1 MKKVLLLSSL
11 LICILSAFS
20 QSKQGTINY
29 ERKINLWK
37 RIQDPQRRANIPEFR
52 TTKHVLLFNDTISL
66 YKTIKEE
73 EEMNP
78 FEGGGEGRGEGR
90 GGGGFGGGRMGR
102 MFGSNDG
109 DLFKNFSSG
118 MSIQAT
124 EQSGKDFLI
133 SDSIRNQPWKIT
145 GETKVILGYTCHK
158 ATLKQKGFGGGG
170 NGGFNAGGGRRNRD
184 NQGANSPAPDTTRRV
199 PQEIEIVAWFADK
212 LLAPAGPESYG
223 QLPGVILEVNIDNGS
238 MVYSATSIKEV
249 APVKELKEPKKGK
262 PVTRQEFRKI
272 MMDLRQHFG
281 NAVPD
286 QGNN

>member
-1 MKKVLLLSSL
+1 MKKVLLLSFL
-11 LICILSAFS
+11 MVCISTTFS

-29 ERKINLWK
+29 EKKINIWK
-37 RIQDPQRRANIPEFR
+37 RIQDPQRRANVPEFR

-90 GGGGFGGGRMGR
+90 GRGGFGGGRGS

-133 SDSIRNQPWKIT
+133 SDSIRKQPWKIT

-158 ATLKQKGFGGGG
+158 ATFKQKGFGSGGG
-170 NGGFNAGGGRRNRD
+170 NNGFNGGWGRNRD
-184 NQGANSPAPDTTRRV
+184 SQGNNPTTPDTTRRI
-199 PQEIEIVAWFADK
+199 PQEVEVVAWFADK
-212 LLAPAGPESYG
+212 LLAPAGPESFG
-223 QLPGVILEVNIDNGS
+223 LLPGAILEVNIDNGS

-262 PVTRQEFRKI
+262 AVTREEFRKI

-281 NAVPD
+281 NAVP
-286 QGNN
+286 N

>member
-1 MKKVLLLSSL
+1 MKKVLLLSFL
-11 LICILSAFS
+11 MVCILTAFS

-29 ERKINLWK
+29 ERKINIWK
-37 RIQDPQRRANIPEFR
+37 RIQDPQRRANVPEFR

-78 FEGGGEGRGEGR
+78 FEGGGEGRGR
-90 GGGGFGGGRMGR
+90 GGFGGGRGG

-133 SDSIRNQPWKIT
+133 SDSIRKQPWKIT
-145 GETKVILGYTCHK
+145 SETKVILGYTCHK
-158 ATLKQKGFGGGG
+158 ATLKQRGFGGGG

-184 NQGANSPAPDTTRRV
+184 NQGGNPTATPDTTRRV
-199 PQEIEIVAWFADK
+199 PQEVEVVAWFADK

-223 QLPGVILEVNIDNGS
+223 LLPGAILEVNIDNGS

-249 APVKELKEPKKGK
+249 APAKELKEPKKGK
-262 PVTRQEFRKI
+262 QVTREEFRKI

>member
-1 MKKVLLLSSL
+1 MKKVLLLSFL
-11 LICILSAFS
+11 MVCISTAFS

-29 ERKINLWK
+29 EKKINIWK
-37 RIQDPQRRANIPEFR
+37 RIQDPQRRANILEFR

-78 FEGGGEGRGEGR
+78 FEGGGEGRGGS
-90 GGGGFGGGRMGR
+90 GFGSGRSMGR

-133 SDSIRNQPWKIT
+133 SDSIRKQPWKIT

-158 ATLKQKGFGGGG
+158 ATFKQKGFGSGGG
-170 NGGFNAGGGRRNRD
+170 NNGFNGGWGRNRD
-184 NQGANSPAPDTTRRV
+184 SQGNNPTTPDTTRRI
-199 PQEIEIVAWFADK
+199 PQEVEVIAWFADK
-212 LLAPAGPESYG
+212 LLAPAGPESFG
-223 QLPGVILEVNIDNGS
+223 LLPGAILEINIDNGS

-262 PVTRQEFRKI
+262 AVTREEFRKI

-281 NAVPD
+281 NAVP
-286 QGNN
+286 N

>member
-1 MKKVLLLSSL
+1 MKKVLQLSL
-11 LICILSAFS
+11 FIVFALGAFS

-29 ERKINLWK
+29 ERKINIWK

-73 EEMNP
+73 EEINP
-78 FEGGGEGRGEGR
+78 FDGGGEGRG
-90 GGGGFGGGRMGR
+90 GGFGGGGRMGR

-109 DLFKNFSSG
+109 DLYKNYSKG
-118 MSIQAT
+118 MSVQAT

-133 SDSIRNQPWKIT
+133 SDTIRKQPWKIT

-158 ATLKQKGFGGGG
+158 ATLKQKGFGGG
-170 NGGFNAGGGRRNRD
+170 NGGFNGGGGRRNRD
-184 NQGANSPAPDTTRRV
+184 NQGDNPAATPDTTRRV

-212 LLAPAGPESYG
+212 LLSPSGPENYG
-223 QLPGVILEVNIDNGS
+223 QLPGAILEVNIDNGS
-238 MVYSATSIKEV
+238 MVYSATEVKEV
-249 APVKELKEPKKGK
+249 AAAKDLKEPKKGK
-262 PVTRQEFRKI
+262 PVTREEFRKI